1 MKPVAIAMETKTI
14 MRAQWPLV
22 ITLAVAAL
30 VMQPIAVAV
39 AQEET
44 TNPWDRFVG
53 AEPPEFDEPAG
64 LVAAF
69 ELALQDGDV
78 EATVEL
84 LGLDLEATLRSDGF
98 ERQFERVRAAA
109 AERVTTRQIGEDR
122 LILVLG
128 SDVWSFP
135 FPVVQQDGQW
145 AFDTVAGLDEVI
157 NRRVGE
163 NEIQA
168 ITTARNYVT
177 AQEIYRETD
186 WDADGVVEYAQN
198 LISSPGTFDGLY
210 WPSGDRVPASP
221 AGAYIEEGAIPDD
234 ARSGY
239 FGYRFR
245 ILTGQGDNIA
255 GGAYDYIINGNMI
268 AGFGLIAWP
277 VEYGV
282 TGINTFVVNQYGTVY
297 EADLGEDTATAV
309 GAITLFDPDD
319 SWTLVTEVTN

>member
-1 MKPVAIAMETKTI
+1 MAQQPRLIVLALAILLMPPI
-14 MRAQWPLV
+14 V
-22 ITLAVAAL
+22 LAPTAL
-30 VMQPIAVAV
+30 
-39 AQEET
+39 AQEEGA
-44 TNPWDRFVG
+44 NPWDRFVG
-53 AEPPEFDEPAG
+53 AEPTAFDEPAA

-69 ELALQDGDV
+69 ESALQNGDV

-84 LGLDLEATLRSDGF
+84 LGLDLDETLASDGF
-98 ERQFERVRAAA
+98 DTQFQRVRAAA
-109 AERVTTRQIGEDR
+109 AELITMRQAGEDR

-128 SDVWSFP
+128 RDVWPFP
-135 FPVVQQDGQW
+135 FPVVRQDGQW

-168 ITTARNYVT
+168 ITTTRNYVT

-186 WDADGVVEYAQN
+186 WDDDGVVEYAQH
-198 LISSPGTFDGLY
+198 LISTPETFDGLY
-210 WPSGDRVPASP
+210 WPSGAGVPASP
-221 AGAYIEEGAIPDD
+221 AGAYIEEGALPDENT
-234 ARSGY
+234 RGY

-245 ILTGQGDNIA
+245 ILSGQGDNIA

-282 TGINTFVVNQYGTVY
+282 TGVNTFVVNQYGTVY
-297 EADLGEDTATAV
+297 EADLGDETTTAV
-309 GAITLFDPDD
+309 AAISLFNPDD
-319 SWTLVTEVTN
+319 SWSLVTEVTN